1 MEGPNADRD
10 WAERVAREAALGRP
24 RLRRVTA
31 AVGEETPEDRAIAAV
46 LRAVGCKVE
55 PRWRRGIPA
64 FSGSRGGERLAAQDE
79 KGALLDS
86 GQLLAILTLIEMENG
101 CGQVAVPPG
110 ATAAVD
116 LVAAGY
122 GGDVLRLERDGREAQ
137 DLYESMPWLWY
148 APSAAARICHRM
160 GVSAQ
165 SLEALGR
172 KTPRFQSWK
181 REVPILSDRQEV
193 LETLLQMP
201 CGAAERG
208 ARLRTDR
215 GWVYLYSLPSRSALR
230 VVAEGPDLELAA
242 ELCDFY
248 AGRAAR
254 LDRRLASRRG
264 K

>member
-1 MEGPNADRD
+1 MERQNMSRN
-10 WAERVAREAALGRP
+10 WAEQVAREAALGRP

-46 LRAVGCKVE
+46 LRAAGCKVE

-101 CGQVAVPPG
+101 GGKVAVPSG
-110 ATAAVD
+110 TTAAVD

-122 GGDVLRLERDGREAQ
+122 DGCVLWLDRDGREAQ
-137 DLYESMPWLWY
+137 ELYESMPWLWY
-148 APSAAARICHRM
+148 APSAAVRICHRM

-165 SLEALGR
+165 SLEALGQ

-181 REVPILSDRQEV
+181 REVPILSDQREV
-193 LETLLQMP
+193 LEALLGRP
-201 CGAAERG
+201 TGAVEG
-208 ARLRTDR
+208 ARLRTDK
-215 GWVYLYSLPSRSALR
+215 GWVYLYPLPGRSALR
-230 VVAEGPDLELAA
+230 VVAEGTDLELAA

-248 AGRAAR
+248 AGRAVR
-254 LDRRLASRRG
+254 LDLRLASRRG

>member
-1 MEGPNADRD
+1 MERQNVSWN
-10 WAERVAREAALGRP
+10 WAEQVAREAALGRP

-46 LRAVGCKVE
+46 LRAAGCKVE

-101 CGQVAVPPG
+101 GGKVAVPPG
-110 ATAAVD
+110 TTAAVD

-122 GGDVLRLERDGREAQ
+122 DGRVLRLDRDGREAQ
-137 DLYESMPWLWY
+137 ELYESMPWLWY
-148 APSAAARICHRM
+148 APSAAVRICHRM

-165 SLEALGR
+165 SLEALGQ

-181 REVPILSDRQEV
+181 REVPILSDQREV
-193 LETLLQMP
+193 LEALLGRP
-201 CGAAERG
+201 PGAVKG
-208 ARLRTDR
+208 ARLRTDK
-215 GWVYLYSLPSRSALR
+215 GWVYLYPLPGRSALR
-230 VVAEGPDLELAA
+230 VVAEGTDLELAA

-254 LDRRLASRRG
+254 LDLRLASRRG

>member
-1 MEGPNADRD
+1 MDKNADWA
-10 WAERVAREAALGRP
+10 WAERIAKEAALGRP
-24 RLRRVTA
+24 RLRRVTV
-31 AVGEETPEDRAIAAV
+31 AVGEDTPEDRAIAAV
-46 LRAVGCKVE
+46 LRAAGCRVE
-55 PRWRRGIPA
+55 GRWRRGIPA

-101 CGQVAVPPG
+101 GGKVAVPPG

-122 GGDVLRLERDGREAQ
+122 DGRVLRLGRDGREARE
-137 DLYESMPWLWY
+137 LYEALPWLRY

-160 GVSAQ
+160 GVSGQ
-165 SLEALGR
+165 TLESLGG

-181 REVPILSDRQEV
+181 REVPLLSDQQEV
-193 LETLLQMP
+193 LDGLLRGRPGDAQ
-201 CGAAERG
+201 EG
-208 ARLRTDR
+208 ARLRTDK
-215 GWVYLYSLPSRSALR
+215 GWVYLYPLPGRSALR

-242 ELCDFY
+242 ELCDLY

-254 LDRRLASRRG
+254 LDRRLTRRSE